1 MMLLFD
7 MMTIGNRLLAAR
19 KRLGMTQ
26 AEVAERAGLSDRT
39 YADIERGGVNMR
51 IETFLRICQTL
62 SVSPDDILT
71 EERDVA
77 FATSDNRVLCFNT
90 ELLRIKTTNNTQGVQ
105 AMTVKGTRHVL
116 AVGQVE
122 EFIGANVDANRFRA
136 ASLPSPGAPIREQ
149 DQKSLFD

>member
-71 EERDVA
+71 EERA
-77 FATSDNRVLCFNT
+77 STALQQE
-90 ELLRIKTTNNTQGVQ
+90 ELLRQLDRCSPAQQKTALRLLEVYLHSLGGSETPLLREAARGILRGHDTIFAG
-105 AMTVKGTRHVL
+105 K
-116 AVGQVE
+116 E
-122 EFIGANVDANRFRA
+122 GA
-136 ASLPSPGAPIREQ
+136 G
-149 DQKSLFD
+149 

>member
-1 MMLLFD
+1 MLLFD

-62 SVSPDDILT
+62 SVSPDDILL
-71 EERDVA
+71 EEHPSA
-77 FATSDNRVLCFNT
+77 VLQQE
-90 ELLRIKTTNNTQGVQ
+90 ELLQRLDRCSPAQQET
-105 AMTVKGTRHVL
+105 ALRLL
-116 AVGQVE
+116 AVYL
-122 EFIGANVDANRFRA
+122 D
-136 ASLPSPGAPIREQ
+136 SL
-149 DQKSLFD
+149 

>member
-1 MMLLFD
+1 MLLFD

-62 SVSPDDILT
+62 AVSPDDILT
-71 EERDVA
+71 EERPRWPCGRRSFCGGWLTA
-77 FATSDNRVLCFNT
+77 ARPSRRRLCGFW
-90 ELLRIKTTNNTQGVQ
+90 RCICIPCKGV
-105 AMTVKGTRHVL
+105 GR
-116 AVGQVE
+116 
-122 EFIGANVDANRFRA
+122 
-136 ASLPSPGAPIREQ
+136 SCPGGRGVVY
-149 DQKSLFD
+149 

>member
-51 IETFLRICQTL
+51 IETFLRICQPL
-62 SVSPDDILT
+62 SVSPDDILP
-71 EERDVA
+71 EERASTALHQDG
-77 FATSDNRVLCFNT
+77 R
-90 ELLRIKTTNNTQGVQ
+90 RRGVY
-105 AMTVKGTRHVL
+105 
-116 AVGQVE
+116 
-122 EFIGANVDANRFRA
+122 
-136 ASLPSPGAPIREQ
+136 
-149 DQKSLFD
+149 